1 MKMKLGLAHI
11 FESKDINFEM
21 MNQKKLDREKVNYIK
36 YYLFDYELNN
46 KLILKAFEE
55 LEKKE
60 KEDGNNNI

>member
-1 MKMKLGLAHI
+1 MKIGLAHI
-11 FESKDINFEM
+11 FESEDINFEM

-60 KEDGNNNI
+60 KENGNNNI